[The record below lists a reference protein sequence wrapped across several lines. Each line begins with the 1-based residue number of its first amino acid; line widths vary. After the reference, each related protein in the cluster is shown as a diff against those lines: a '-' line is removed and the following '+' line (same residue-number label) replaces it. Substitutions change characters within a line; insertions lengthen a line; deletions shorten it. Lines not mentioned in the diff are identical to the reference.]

1 MRFSMYDWRLLDRRD
16 QLVVGVDVDRGERVE
31 NPRLRP
37 IAAAMASGL
46 LRDQG
51 WRILRRPLPRLV
63 LLLSAVVLIVTGRW
77 WLLVLLMPIWFA
89 SGWLAERQARR
100 LRPQWRRAIRA
111 NQDSPEG

>member
-16 QLVVGVDVDRGERVE
+16 QLVVGVYVDRGERVE

-51 WRILRRPLPRLV
+51 GSALADAQRIAAAMGYDSTYVERL
-63 LLLSAVVLIVTGRW
+63 
-77 WLLVLLMPIWFA
+77 
-89 SGWLAERQARR
+89 LADAGPDVR
-100 LRPQWRRAIRA
+100 
-111 NQDSPEG
+111 